1 MARPDPATLSPSAP
15 AGFSARVRDCFG
27 RGAAGYERG
36 ARLQAGIAHRLGRLC
51 RGLSTELPPGARADL
66 GAGSGLLSRAL
77 EAELPGTPLLRV
89 DQCSDLLAQDRSQGS
104 PVPQLLW
111 DLNDGLPRQLRGAAL
126 LASSFTLQWLA
137 APEQRLAEWCEQLAP
152 GGWLVLAVPTAG
164 SFRIW
169 HQAAQAAGVPFSGLE
184 MPDAD
189 ALATVAGQHLR
200 LRRVQRLP
208 FSRQN
213 RGGLAL
219 LRQIKAIGAQ
229 ASPQRRLSAGELRRL
244 LQHWPTPDHP
254 LNWELLLLI
263 GQR

>member
-36 ARLQAGIAHRLGRLC
+36 ARLQASLAHRLGRLC
-51 RGLSTELPPGARADL
+51 RGLASELPEGARADL

-77 EAELPGTPLLRV
+77 EAELAGAPLLRV
-89 DQCSDLLAQDRSQGS
+89 DQCPNLLAQELEQGAA
-104 PVPQLLW
+104 VPQLVW
-111 DLNDGLPRQLRGAAL
+111 DLNQGLPGQLRGAAL

-137 APEQRLAEWCEQLAP
+137 EPEQALAAWCDQLAP

-169 HQAAQAAGVPFSGLE
+169 HQAAHQAGVPFSGLALPE
-184 MPDAD
+184 AE
-189 ALATVAGQHLR
+189 ALATVAGERLQ
-200 LRRVQRLP
+200 LRRLQRLH
-208 FSRQN
+208 FSRPN
-213 RGGLAL
+213 GGGLAL

-229 ASPQRRLSAGELRRL
+229 ASPQRRLSAAELRRL
-244 LQHWPTPDHP
+244 LRHWPDAEQA
-254 LNWELLLLI
+254 LNWEVLLLL

>member
-1 MARPDPATLSPSAP
+1 MARPDPATLRFCAP

-51 RGLSTELPPGARADL
+51 RPLASEMPSGVRADL

-77 EAELPGTPLLRV
+77 EAALDGSPPLRV
-89 DQCSDLLAQDRSQGS
+89 DQCPALLAHE
-104 PVPQLLW
+104 PAKPQLLW
-111 DLNDGLPRQLRGAAL
+111 DLNEGLPPQLHGAAL

-137 APEQRLAEWCEQLAP
+137 APEQRLLEWCDQLKP
-152 GGWLVLAVPTAG
+152 GGFVLLAVPTAG

-169 HQAAQAAGVPFSGLE
+169 HQAAHRAGVPFSGLAL
-184 MPDAD
+184 PDAD
-189 ALATVAGQHLR
+189 GLAAVASGALR
-200 LRRVQRLP
+200 LRRLQRLQ
-208 FSRQN
+208 FSRPN

-229 ASPQRRLSAGELRRL
+229 ASPQRRLGAAELRRL
-244 LQHWPTPDHP
+244 LQHWPGPEQA
-254 LNWELLLLI
+254 LNWEVLLLV

>member
-1 MARPDPATLSPSAP
+1 MSRPDPATLSSSAP
-15 AGFSARVRDCFG
+15 AGFSARVRDCFN

-51 RGLSTELPPGARADL
+51 RGLSTDLPAGARADL

-77 EAELPGTPLLRV
+77 EAELTDAPLLRV
-89 DQCSDLLAQDRSQGS
+89 DQCPDLLAQERDLGS

-126 LASSFTLQWLA
+126 LASSFSLQWLA
-137 APEQRLAEWCEQLAP
+137 NPEQRLAEWCEQLAP
-152 GGWLVLAVPTAG
+152 GGWLLLAVPTAG
-164 SFRIW
+164 SFGIW
-169 HQAAQAAGVPFSGLE
+169 QRAARAAGVPFSGLAL
-184 MPDAD
+184 PDAEG
-189 ALATVAGQHLR
+189 LAAVAGERLR
-200 LRRVQRLP
+200 LRRLQQLR
-208 FSRQN
+208 FSRPN

-229 ASPQRRLSAGELRRL
+229 ASPQRRLSPTELRRL
-244 LQHWPTPDHP
+244 LRHWPGPEQA
-254 LNWELLLLI
+254 LNWEVLLVV

>member
-1 MARPDPATLSPSAP
+1 MARPDHATPNVHAP
-15 AGFSARVRDCFG
+15 EGFSARVRDCFG

-51 RGLSTELPPGARADL
+51 RALGKEIPAGARADL

-77 EAELPGTPLLRV
+77 EAELAGTALLRV
-89 DQCSDLLAQDRSQGS
+89 DQCPALLARE
-104 PVPQLLW
+104 PAMPQLLW
-111 DLNDGLPRQLRGAAL
+111 DLNKGLPRQLRGAAL

-137 APEQRLAEWCEQLAP
+137 NPEQRLAEWCEHLAP
-152 GGWLVLAVPTAG
+152 GGVLLLAVPTAG

-169 HQAAQAAGVPFSGLE
+169 HQAAHRAGVPFSGLAL
-184 MPDAD
+184 PDAD
-189 ALATVAGQHLR
+189 ALTAVARGQLR
-200 LRRVQRLP
+200 LQRLQRLR
-208 FSRQN
+208 FSRPN

-229 ASPQRRLSAGELRRL
+229 ASPQRRLSAAELRRL
-244 LQHWPTPDHP
+244 LQHWPGPEQA
-254 LNWELLLLI
+254 LNWEVLLLV